1 MELGM
6 VQKQVQTLSPLMM
19 QSMEILQMG
28 TQELR
33 EYVEKAVQE
42 NPVLEAEE
50 RIGMGE
56 EFRELSRKLEW
67 LESTDRQ
74 NGFYYRQDGED
85 GPLADYGVSENWE
98 ETLYSHLAAQ
108 LEGMR
113 LPEAEKR
120 LAVFLAE
127 SLNSSGWLDEPVAN
141 LAQAAG
147 CTEEALLEALAVLQ
161 SLDPAGVGAR
171 SLSECL
177 CIQLVRRYPE
187 DRVALQIA
195 QSHLEALAR
204 SQYGLIAK
212 KLGTDQSQ
220 VRRACGRIK
229 ALNPRPGAG
238 FAGPEAPAY
247 IRPDV
252 VVVWEHDHFEVHTD
266 DRSLPVLTL
275 SGYYSRMLKECRETE
290 VQTYLSDKIR
300 QAKWVIRSV
309 EQRRSTVLECV
320 RCIVELQEAFFQ
332 KGPGHLVPMGLADVA
347 QRVGVHESTVSRA
360 IREKYLQ
367 CRQGVYPIGYFFSR
381 RLGEDGGASP
391 DEAKALLRRLIAAE
405 DPRAPLSDQ
414 KLCVRLAEEGCP
426 ISRRTV
432 AKYREELGLPSTTGR
447 RQYE

>member
-50 RIGMGE
+50 RTGGGE

-74 NGFYYRQDGED
+74 NGFYYRLDGED
-85 GPLADYGVSENWE
+85 GPLAEYGVSENWE
-98 ETLYSHLAAQ
+98 ETLYGYLSAQ
-108 LEGMR
+108 LEGME
-113 LPEAEKR
+113 LPEEQKR
-120 LAVFLAE
+120 LVVFLAE
-127 SLNSSGWLDEPVAN
+127 SLNGSGWLDEPLAG

-147 CTEEALLEALAVLQ
+147 CDEEALLSALTVLQ
-161 SLDPAGVGAR
+161 GLEPPGVGAR

-177 CIQLVRRYPE
+177 CLQLLRRDPE
-187 DRVALQIA
+187 DRLAVQIA

-212 KLGTDQSQ
+212 KLGADLGE
-220 VRRACGRIK
+220 VRRACGRIR

-238 FAGPEAPAY
+238 FAGREAPAY

-266 DRSLPVLTL
+266 DQSLPSLSL
-275 SGYYSRMLKECRETE
+275 SGYYSRMLRECREAE
-290 VQTYLSDKIR
+290 VQDYLSDKIR
-300 QAKWVIRSV
+300 QAKWVIRSI
-309 EQRRSTVLECV
+309 EQRRSTLLECA
-320 RCIVELQEAFFQ
+320 RCIVELQEAFFR
-332 KGPGHLVPMGLADVA
+332 KGPGHLVPMSLADVA

-367 CRQGVYPIGYFFSR
+367 CRQGVYPMGAFFSR
-381 RLGEDGGASP
+381 RLGEGDGPSP
-391 DEAKALLRRLIAAE
+391 DEAKALLRRLIAEE
-405 DPRAPLSDQ
+405 DPCAPLSDQ
-414 KLCVRLAEEGCP
+414 KLCGRLAEEGCP

-432 AKYREELGLPSTTGR
+432 AKYREELGIPSTTGR
-447 RQYE
+447 KRYE